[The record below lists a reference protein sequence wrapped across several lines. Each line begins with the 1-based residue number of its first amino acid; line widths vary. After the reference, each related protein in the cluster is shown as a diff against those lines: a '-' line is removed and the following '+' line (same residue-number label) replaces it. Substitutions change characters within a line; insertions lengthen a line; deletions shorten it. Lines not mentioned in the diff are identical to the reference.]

1 MKYINILKRYI
12 SIFKLFTKI
21 NFIKDMQFRVHFI
34 TQIALMFVNSIISLI
49 NILILMKFTPS
60 IGGWNKTQILLLQ
73 GIIWIVDSIFG
84 GLFFFSLIRIPNS
97 VRNYDIDFILLKP
110 INNIFYVSMRYMNF
124 GILFSSVWGIILII
138 FVTINY
144 SIPIVNLLWF
154 IFQLVPSILIIY
166 SIFFFIVTMSLRF
179 IRVNGLIQMFWS
191 IMDLGKNPGG
201 IYNSWLRHILVLVIP
216 VLVIYNYPV
225 SILWNGFN
233 LGYTGIA
240 MILAIVLITA
250 STYFWQ
256 KSLASIY
263 Q

>member
-1 MKYINILKRYI
+1 
-12 SIFKLFTKI
+12 
-21 NFIKDMQFRVHFI
+21 
-34 TQIALMFVNSIISLI
+34 
-49 NILILMKFTPS
+49 
-60 IGGWNKTQILLLQ
+60 
-73 GIIWIVDSIFG
+73 
-84 GLFFFSLIRIPNS
+84 
-97 VRNYDIDFILLKP
+97 
-110 INNIFYVSMRYMNF
+110 
-124 GILFSSVWGIILII
+124 
-138 FVTINY
+138 
-144 SIPIVNLLWF
+144 
-154 IFQLVPSILIIY
+154 
-166 SIFFFIVTMSLRF
+166 
-179 IRVNGLIQMFWS
+179 
-191 IMDLGKNPGG
+191 MDLGKNPGG